1 MYKPD
6 SREAALL
13 LLHAL
18 EERGQRRGKEMTRAR
33 LSRVTLKRLWNR
45 ENLSELWLNEVN
57 EWLLS
62 AGWIVFYAGTTFG
75 AVKNSIVE
83 NWPRVA
89 SKRFEDVLDEVRRDS
104 FDFSKLEPLLRTP
117 ARTDSIAAVPKA
129 TSRSRKVTRKAT

>member
-13 LLHAL
+13 LLRAL

-62 AGWIVFYAGTTFG
+62 AGWTLFYAGTTFG
-75 AVKNSIVE
+75 AVKSSIVE

-89 SKRFEDVLDEVRRDS
+89 SRHLEDVLDQVSRNS
-104 FDFSKLEPLLRTP
+104 FEFSKLEPLLTRVE
-117 ARTDSIAAVPKA
+117 SAAVKPGA
-129 TSRSRKVTRKAT
+129 ANRPRKVKRNAA